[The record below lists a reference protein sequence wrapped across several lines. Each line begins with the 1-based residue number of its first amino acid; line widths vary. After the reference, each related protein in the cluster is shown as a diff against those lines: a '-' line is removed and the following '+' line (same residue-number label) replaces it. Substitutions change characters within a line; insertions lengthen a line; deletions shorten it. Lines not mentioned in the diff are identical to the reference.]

1 MVITNFYLYMPE
13 HGDYNSELKKWFC
26 SYWMTEDE
34 WMDLHYYS
42 PCYALGEKDGDTRDD
57 LH

>member
-1 MVITNFYLYMPE
+1 MPE
-13 HGDYNSELKKWFC
+13 HGYYKAELKKWFC

-42 PCYALGEKDGDTRDD
+42 PSYALGEKDGETRDD